1 VAANCQF
8 AFAVHTLAVLAHRG
22 AAAVNSGALAR
33 SVNTNA
39 VVIRRLLSDLR
50 AAGLIV
56 TQRGAAG
63 GARLSRPLGEI
74 SLDQIYQAVGDGRG
88 FAHHPHPPNPRCP
101 VGCRIETVLG
111 EVFSSAQAALERALA
126 ERTLADVLDTMNEAA
141 PVAKKSPR
149 VRRNPPARIGRRP
162 DSLSKPAR

>member
-1 VAANCQF
+1 MAANCQF

-22 AAAVNSGALAR
+22 GAGVNSGALAR

-39 VVIRRLLSDLR
+39 VVIRRLLSGLR

-63 GARLSRPLGEI
+63 GARLSRAPGEI
-74 SLDQIYQAVGDGRG
+74 SLDQIYHAVGDGSG
-88 FAHHPHPPNPRCP
+88 FSHHPHPPNPRCP

-111 EVFSSAQAALERALA
+111 EVFSSAQSALEHALA
-126 ERTLADVLDTMNEAA
+126 ERTLADVLDTVNEPA
-141 PVAKKSPR
+141 PVSRKAPP
-149 VRRNPPARIGRRP
+149 VRRNPRARVGRRP

>member
-1 VAANCQF
+1 M
-8 AFAVHTLAVLAHRG
+8 HTLAVLAHQGG
-22 AAAVNSGALAR
+22 AGVNSGALAR

-63 GARLSRPLGEI
+63 GARLSRAPGEI
-74 SLDQIYQAVGDGRG
+74 SLDEIYQAVCEASG

-101 VGCRIETVLG
+101 V
-111 EVFSSAQAALERALA
+111 
-126 ERTLADVLDTMNEAA
+126 
-141 PVAKKSPR
+141 
-149 VRRNPPARIGRRP
+149 
-162 DSLSKPAR
+162 